1 MSEISAEPS
10 GLDRRQVISL
20 ALGAIALTAL
30 LMVAAL
36 PLRPARARDPQQRVE
51 RETGARSRSR
61 PGRRSR
67 SVRLAPGIAATT
79 DPDRAADGTRSIS
92 DRLGV
97 RPALALAWLRGRPA
111 LATEI
116 ESARG
121 GASGVVTFGA
131 EPGFSGTLTNLDLEQ
146 LPQQRLG
153 APLHLTG
160 RADADLDVV
169 MREAGPDGDVE
180 FEARDG
186 LLTHPNIPMPV
197 PFQKLVGEIALGG
210 DAWADIRKFELTSPL
225 ATGHATG
232 SVGRS
237 PQFASAPLRL
247 EIEVSVSSA
256 VQGSLRSQG
265 VAIGNDGQ
273 IHVNVA
279 GTPAR
284 PVVR

>member
-1 MSEISAEPS
+1 MSEIPVESA
-10 GLDRRQVISL
+10 GLRRREIASIAFA
-20 ALGAIALTAL
+20 ALALTAFF
-30 LMVAAL
+30 MV
-36 PLRPARARDPQQRVE
+36 LRFPYDRLGLAIAQRIE
-51 RETGARSRSR
+51 RETGAHVTLGPVSLAL
-61 PGRRSR
+61 
-67 SVRLAPGIAATT
+67 VRWGPGIAATGVQIAQ
-79 DPDRAADGTRSIS
+79 PDGTRLDL

-121 GASGVVTFGA
+121 GASGVITFGA

-153 APLHLTG
+153 APLRLTG

-186 LLTHPNIPMPV
+186 LLTHPNIPLPV

-237 PQFASAPLRL
+237 PQFASAPLKL
-247 EIEVSVSSA
+247 EIQLSVSSA

>member
-1 MSEISAEPS
+1 MTEISAEPR
-10 GLDRRQVISL
+10 GLPRRQVVWL
-20 ALGAIALTAL
+20 ALGALALTAL
-30 LMVAAL
+30 LMVLRFPYDRHAL
-36 PLRPARARDPQQRVE
+36 AIAQRVE
-51 RETGARSRSR
+51 RETGARVTLGPVSLAL
-61 PGRRSR
+61 
-67 SVRLAPGIAATT
+67 VRFGPGIAATGVQIAQ
-79 DPDRAADGTRSIS
+79 PDGTRVDL

-97 RPALALAWLRGRPA
+97 RPALALAWLKGQPA

-131 EPGFSGTLTNLDLEQ
+131 EPGFDGKLRDVDLEH
-146 LPQQRLG
+146 LPQSRIG
-153 APLHLTG
+153 APLSLAG
-160 RADADLDVV
+160 RADADVDVV
-169 MREAGPDGDVE
+169 VREAGPEGDVE

-186 LLTHPNIPMPV
+186 LLTHPNLPLPI
-197 PFQKLVGEIALGG
+197 PFQKLTGEIALGG
-210 DAWADIRKFELTSPL
+210 DAWAAIRRFELTSPL
-225 ATGHATG
+225 ASGHASG

-237 PQFASAPLRL
+237 PQFASAPLKL
-247 EIEVSVSSA
+247 EIDLTVSGA

-273 IHVNVA
+273 LHLNVA

>member
-1 MSEISAEPS
+1 MTEIAADSNGPS
-10 GLDRRQVISL
+10 RRQVVQI
-20 ALGAIALTAL
+20 ALGAFALTAL
-30 LMVAAL
+30 LMI
-36 PLRPARARDPQQRVE
+36 LRFPYDRLAFAIAQRAE
-51 RETGARSRSR
+51 RETGARITFGGPVSL
-61 PGRRSR
+61 GI
-67 SVRLAPGIAATT
+67 VRWGPGIAAQGVQIAQ
-79 DPDRAADGTRSIS
+79 PDGTRLDF

-111 LATEI
+111 LATEF

-131 EPGFSGTLTNLDLEQ
+131 EPSFDGELRDFDLEQ
-146 LPQQRLG
+146 LPQSRIG
-153 APLHLTG
+153 APLSLKG

-169 MREAGPDGDVE
+169 MREAGPEGDVE

-186 LLTHPNIPMPV
+186 LLTHPNLPLPI
-197 PFQKLVGEIALGG
+197 PFQKLTGEIALGG
-210 DAWADIRKFELTSPL
+210 DAWASIRKFELASPL
-225 ATGHATG
+225 ASGHASG
-232 SVGRS
+232 AVGRS

-247 EIEVSVSSA
+247 EIDLTVSGA

-265 VAIGNDGQ
+265 VAIGSDGQ
-273 IHVNVA
+273 IHLNVA